1 MARWTQDSIFFFV
14 ILLSLANGLPA
25 PSGLITIGDMI
36 LTSEQ
41 HHDLYGAGDG
51 GGDGAGNGD
60 GDGAGGKDGDGA
72 GDGAGELSESNLLA
86 ISPGMRDKR
95 YLWPNKKVFYH
106 FENVK
111 YSVKTRVRQTL
122 KQLTKKLDWCIEFEE
137 KKDME
142 QGVIKII
149 PRKKNCSSTLGYSS
163 YMRMKF
169 STRCYG
175 PEIEHEFLHSL
186 GVQHTQTRSD
196 RDNYVTIKWG
206 NIEEE
211 EYSNF
216 RKVNSDVWSNYGLPY
231 DYRSVMHY
239 RGTDFAKNGRRLTI
253 KTKDPRMQNVIGRAD
268 GVSDLDIQLVKKM
281 YDC

>member
-41 HHDLYGAGDG
+41 HHDLYGAGG
-51 GGDGAGNGD
+51 GG
-60 GDGAGGKDGDGA
+60 GDGA

-86 ISPGMRDKR
+86 ISPGMRDR
-95 YLWPNKKVFYH
+95 RSLWPNKKVFYH

-122 KQLTKKLDWCIEFEE
+122 KQLTKKLDWCIGFEE
-137 KKDME
+137 KKYME
-142 QGVIKII
+142 PGVIKII
-149 PRKKNCSSTLGYSS
+149 PRKKNCFSTLGYSA
-163 YMRMKF
+163 YYQRRMGF
-169 STRCYG
+169 STRCGG

-196 RDNYVTIKWG
+196 RDKYVTIKWG
-206 NIEEE
+206 NIDQEK
-211 EYSNF
+211 YSNF
-216 RKVNSDVWSNYGLPY
+216 RKVNSDGWSNYGLPY

-239 RGTDFAKNGRRLTI
+239 GSTFFAKNRRRLTI
-253 KTKDPRMQNVIGRAD
+253 KTKNPRMQNVIGRAD